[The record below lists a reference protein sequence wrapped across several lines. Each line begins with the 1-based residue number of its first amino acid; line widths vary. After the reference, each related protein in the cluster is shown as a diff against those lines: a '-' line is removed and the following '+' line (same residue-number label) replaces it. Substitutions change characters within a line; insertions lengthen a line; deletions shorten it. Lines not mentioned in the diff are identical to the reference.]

1 MHNIQDISQQI
12 IIKMAR
18 RKFRIHKPTSLL
30 SRDNSKQRGV
40 GRPKKKEHWREK
52 RRREDKEEQE
62 KLKHHCGLAEV
73 VAPDCAY
80 DNSTERECQGLMPSS
95 DAESTNDDWGGD
107 DNDWG
112 GESTDWGGES
122 TEETIEIFVENTPKK
137 QPLSLGVR
145 LELVNVAYRIVQQ
158 STGMIGG
165 NGHGAAMYGE
175 MVKSSL
181 QRIVEKLISETGLSS
196 CSRFLDVGCGLAKPQ
211 LHIAQM
217 AGVEFSCGIDLDEL
231 RIFLANLNLKRV
243 MKEARTNQ
251 DINTNCLVIYGDVEG
266 AHCFEP
272 FTHVYSFDVA

>member
-1 MHNIQDISQQI
+1 
-12 IIKMAR
+12 MAR
-18 RKFRIHKPTSLL
+18 RKFSKGKPTTLL
-30 SRDNSKQRGV
+30 SRDDSKQRGV
-40 GRPKKKEHWREK
+40 GRPKKKEHWRQK
-52 RRREDKEEQE
+52 RRREDKEKQE

-80 DNSTERECQGLMPSS
+80 DNSAQRECQGLMPST
-95 DAESTNDDWGGD
+95 DAERNKNEEICIHNTSSANDEWGGEGTE
-107 DNDWG
+107 WG

-122 TEETIEIFVENTPKK
+122 TEETIEIFVENSPQT
-137 QPLSLGVR
+137 QPLSLGLR
-145 LELVNVAYRIVQQ
+145 LELVNVAYRLVQQ

-165 NGHGAAMYGE
+165 NGHGEAMYGE
-175 MVKSSL
+175 MVRSSL
-181 QRIVEKLISETGLSS
+181 QRIAEKLISETGLSS

-251 DINTNCLVIYGDVEG
+251 DINTNCLVIYGDIEE
-266 AHCFEP
+266 AHYFDP